1 MERAE
6 KIVFDELMEAFKQIE
21 MSQKSIANINAN
33 FTIENLIG
41 SNVGG
46 NNNLDEI
53 FLDSIKEKWIDTNRN
68 CIKIYQDKIMSFI
81 DKRIIERVAESFNE

>member
-21 MSQKSIANINAN
+21 KSQKSIANINSN
-33 FTIENLIG
+33 FTIENLIE

-53 FLDSIKEKWIDTNRN
+53 FLRSIKAKWIDTHRD
-68 CIKIYQDKIMSFI
+68 CIKINQDKILSFI
-81 DKRIIERVAESFNE
+81 DKKIIDRAAESFKE